1 MGDRQ
6 YGGGGGGHRGHRGG
20 GGGGHHGGGD
30 GGGYRGGGRGGRGHW
45 HGDGG
50 GGRGGGRGGYNRGG
64 GGGGGYHGGGGGDGG
79 GGGRGGGGGSYQRS
93 YIGAGGKR
101 GRDEGPEGPPKL
113 SPQHVLVAKLL
124 GVCDRNTGSA
134 RDGWSDERFF
144 DDLLKSCRRDLDHGG
159 DNVAALL
166 VEAAVEVSF
175 KTQHYAL
182 LLGILNTERTD
193 FCRRVVISL
202 IDGLNA
208 CLEAPPQPDTPQQQP
223 PFRAKQLLRFLSALH
238 AVNVVPAAWLLT
250 ALNTVVD
257 AASAALARAAAA
269 AAAEAEAAGGG
280 GADGAADG
288 GGSAAAGLAA
298 DGALLRGGA
307 VQPWCDFL
315 VGSVLL
321 ALVWSGRDLAAAET
335 VEPGDGD
342 GGGGGELSLA
352 ALMAKLEGY
361 MGARPAAEDE
371 ALRPLL
377 AARSEEDLA
386 AKSDSGGASF
396 VTELWDAVTEC
407 AGNAWEVAVLPNPH
421 LPYLEKLAAG
431 DSLSDLPPLL
441 LNSWP
446 PGVEESLPAAVAAAR
461 VRRLFPPRGGL
472 RLLSREYLEG
482 ELPAIE
488 RVVVMEYVLD
498 TLAALSSDRTACVLT
513 LSGALPHHL
522 AAVFGPQRAT
532 VRNFVAEALFG
543 QMLRLPGP
551 ALSHAAYCT
560 LLVDLCK
567 VPHFQFARA
576 LSSCVRELFACMP
589 LLHPELAAR
598 LASWLAYH
606 LSSFSYQW
614 PWDRWQAVTERPPH
628 DPQRAFC
635 AALLARLLRLADYPV
650 VFKSLPP
657 YFQDLLGPPAAEGAV
672 QGGGAAGGG
681 AGPQQQQQRG
691 RGGRGA
697 GGGGGDADM
706 PDLLEE
712 AEDREQAM
720 QVDERQ
726 GAAGG
731 AAGAAGGDG
740 GGGGGGEEGAVAPPA
755 PWAGD
760 PVAEAAAALVTW
772 CRKQSAAVQQVTK
785 SRSLRPE
792 QVCALWSG
800 KALDWVHDHTR
811 QLAEAHGPLAPAQVV
826 STLLLAMGA
835 KSPSHL
841 HVAVERYAEAVR
853 AVLAEADG
861 DAAALGALPPGSWR
875 GAAAALGASAG
886 QVAMLE
892 VVWHYHACEPQRL
905 LLVTDRL
912 LALHVLDGPALVA
925 ALFADLE
932 PPATRKGSSSK
943 KGKKD
948 KAAAAGRRGSKKVL
962 RIAGAAEGEVEEE
975 EGREVE
981 VEVAAEVAEDEE
993 QEEEEEDEGDGE
1005 AEAEEQQA
1013 AAGEP
1018 HCPLS
1023 NADDPV
1029 RCAGCWEVLFHGLD
1043 RLVAA
1048 PSELPSE
1055 VADWEKKLGQLQAL
1069 HAGVVSSVSQGAPGL
1084 VARERD
1090 VAAQVDAAARC
1101 LDAVRLRLERSSAAA
1116 HDALLLMY
1124 LGFIRLLN
1132 RAAADADAAAGA
1144 MDEAGSGRA
1153 EAAAALLGAWL
1164 RAALLR
1170 YAEPSAALVGSGRL
1184 REEAAAHEAALGGPV
1199 PEAFSAAVAA
1209 QLGLRL

>member
-6 YGGGGGGHRGHRGG
+6 NRGGGGGHRGHRGG

-50 GGRGGGRGGYNRGG
+50 GGRGGGRGSYGRG
-64 GGGGGYHGGGGGDGG
+64 GGGGGYHGGGAGDG
-79 GGGRGGGGGSYQRS
+79 GGGRGGGGGGASYQRS

-101 GRDEGPEGPPKL
+101 GRDEGAEGPPKL

-124 GVCDRNTGSA
+124 GVCDRNTSA
-134 RDGWSDERFF
+134 
-144 DDLLKSCRRDLDHGG
+144 
-159 DNVAALL
+159 
-166 VEAAVEVSF
+166 
-175 KTQHYAL
+175 
-182 LLGILNTERTD
+182 
-193 FCRRVVISL
+193 
-202 IDGLNA
+202 A
-208 CLEAPPQPDTPQQQP
+208 CCPTP
-223 PFRAKQLLRFLSALH
+223 
-238 AVNVVPAAWLLT
+238 VVPYGPYGWLDCPYTSSIVLIN
-250 ALNTVVD
+250 ALNSVVD

-269 AAAEAEAAGGG
+269 AEAEAAGAEG
-280 GADGAADG
+280 DG
-288 GGSAAAGLAA
+288 GGGAAAGLAA
-298 DGALLRGGA
+298 GGALLRGGA
-307 VQPWCDFL
+307 VQPWSDFL

-321 ALVWSGRDLAAAET
+321 ALVWCGRDLAAAET
-335 VEPGDGD
+335 VVPAEGE
-342 GGGGGELSLA
+342 GGGGELSLA

-361 MGARPAAEDE
+361 MGARPASSTPSA
-371 ALRPLL
+371 PTS
-377 AARSEEDLA
+377 AAA
-386 AKSDSGGASF
+386 WSDSGGASF

-421 LPYLEKLAAG
+421 LAYLEKLAAG
-431 DSLSDLPPLL
+431 DSLADLPPLL
-441 LNSWP
+441 VSAWP
-446 PGVEESLPAAVAAAR
+446 PGVDPSLPAAVAAAR

-522 AAVFGPQRAT
+522 AAVFGSERST

-576 LSSCVRELFACMP
+576 LSSCVRELFSCMP
-589 LLHPELAAR
+589 LLDPELAGR

-614 PWDRWQAVTERPPH
+614 PWDRWQAVTDRPPH

-635 AALLARLLRLADYPV
+635 AALLARLLRLADYPI

-657 YFQDLLGPPAAEGAV
+657 YFQALLGPPAAEVAPPLPGNMDQHMPHSHRRPGA
-672 QGGGAAGGG
+672 GGAAGGG
-681 AGPQQQQQRG
+681 GAGQQQQQQQQQRG
-691 RGGRGA
+691 RGGR
-697 GGGGGDADM
+697 GGGDADM

-720 QVDERQ
+720 QVDDKE
-726 GAAGG
+726 GG
-731 AAGAAGGDG
+731 AAG
-740 GGGGGGEEGAVAPPA
+740 GGGGGGAEGGEEGAVVPPA

-760 PVAEAAAALVTW
+760 AVAECAAALVTW
-772 CRKQSAAVQQVTK
+772 CRKQSASVQQATK

-792 QVCALWSG
+792 QVSALWSS

-811 QLAEAHGPLAPAQVV
+811 ELADTHGPLAPAQVV

-875 GAAAALGASAG
+875 GAAAALGASPG

-892 VVWHYHACEPQRL
+892 VLWRYHACEPQRL

-932 PPATRKGSSSK
+932 APAGRRQ
-943 KGKKD
+943 
-948 KAAAAGRRGSKKVL
+948 AAAGGRSSGGRRLL
-962 RIAGAAEGEVEEE
+962 RIGGGGGEGEEGAEGEEMEQQEREEE
-975 EGREVE
+975 
-981 VEVAAEVAEDEE
+981 
-993 QEEEEEDEGDGE
+993 EGDGE
-1005 AEAEEQQA
+1005 AGAKEAEGD
-1013 AAGEP
+1013 GEP

-1023 NADDPV
+1023 RADDPV

-1048 PSELPSE
+1048 PAELPSE

-1069 HAGVVSSVSQGAPGL
+1069 HAGVVASAAQGAPGL
-1084 VARERD
+1084 AARERD

-1101 LDAVRLRLERSSAAA
+1101 LGAVRLRLERSSAAA

-1132 RAAADADAAAGA
+1132 RAAADAESAGGA
-1144 MDEAGSGRA
+1144 MDEPGGGRA
-1153 EAAAALLGAWL
+1153 EAASSLLAAWL
-1164 RAALLR
+1164 RSALLR
-1170 YAEPSAALVGSGRL
+1170 YAEPSAALVSSGRL

-1199 PEAFSAAVAA
+1199 PEAFSGAVAA
-1209 QLGLRL
+1209 QLGLRLLWPAPAPAPAPAAPAAGASACATRRPHTAPHLLHT